1 MKLGLIE
8 YERFGNLQIAQ
19 SCFEASINT
28 RTVLQ
33 RRSGAICSIIVKLA
47 EIAFKLS
54 KFDKCEELVDSI
66 LVRIKAPNCDITSKI
81 FSLKMKAFF
90 CAMRGDNE

>member
-1 MKLGLIE
+1 
-8 YERFGNLQIAQ
+8 
-19 SCFEASINT
+19 
-28 RTVLQ
+28 
-33 RRSGAICSIIVKLA
+33 VKLA

-66 LVRIKAPNCDITSKI
+66 LVRIKAPNCDLASKI

-90 CAMRGDNE
+90 CAMRGDYE